1 MDSQEYYNQ
10 YATQYFENSVH
21 LDVSHLTKPF
31 MDHLEEGSAVL
42 DLGCGSG
49 RDCLTFLDAGYDVT
63 ALDGS
68 SEMCALAE
76 IHTDLEVLNMYYEEL
91 DFEEVF
97 DGIWALASLV
107 HVEKPLL
114 PKILKKVSQ
123 ALNPEGIF
131 FVSLHKGTS
140 TEIRDERVFCEYTEE
155 EITQLVNLFP
165 EFRILSLWETTETR
179 TDGIKRD
186 WYNILIKKQ

>member
-10 YATQYFENSVH
+10 YATQYFENSVN
-21 LDVSHLTKPF
+21 LDVSHLIEPF
-31 MDHLEEGSAVL
+31 MEHLEEGSAVL

-107 HVEKPLL
+107 HIEKSLL
-114 PKILKKVSQ
+114 PTILKKVSS
-123 ALNPEGIF
+123 ALNNEGIF
-131 FVSLHKGTS
+131 FASFHKGTS
-140 TEIRDERVFCEYTEE
+140 TEIRDQRFFCEYSEDE
-155 EITQLVNLFP
+155 LVSLIKLFP
-165 EFRILSLWETTETR
+165 EFSILSLWETTETR
-179 TDGIKRD
+179 TDGIKRE
-186 WYNILIKKQ
+186 WLNLLLRKQ